1 MVQARDAMDL
11 ELVRLALR
19 YAELRARSS
28 ARERHLLSSLAEVGQ
43 QTPIIVVLDGARE
56 VVLDGYK
63 RVRALGRL
71 GHDTVRATTWDLGEL
86 DALVLERILRASDHG
101 SAIEEGWLLHELEKR
116 FGLGREELARRF
128 DKTTSWVS
136 RRLSLVNELPAS
148 VQEHVRAGAISA
160 HAAMRFLVPL
170 ARANESDCQRLADAL
185 APNAPTSRQVGTL
198 YGTYLAGNAQ
208 TRELVVRDPALV
220 LRAREAAERE
230 GDSKKTPVEHLLEDL
245 RIVAS
250 VTHRARGRVR
260 RGALDDANDAERE
273 QVSRSCLEALSE
285 IESLERVCERE
296 TPNAR

>member
-1 MVQARDAMDL
+1 MEL
-11 ELVRLALR
+11 ELVRLDLR
-19 YAELRARSS
+19 YEELRARSA

-63 RVRALGRL
+63 RVRTLRRL

-148 VQEHVRAGAISA
+148 VQGHVRAGAISA

-170 ARANESDCQRLADAL
+170 ARANESDCERLADAL
-185 APNAPTSRQVGTL
+185 APHSPTSRQVGAL

-220 LRAREAAERE
+220 LRAREASERE
-230 GDSKKTPVEHLLEDL
+230 GDAKKTPVEHLLEDL
-245 RIVAS
+245 RIVGA

-260 RGALDDANDAERE
+260 RGALDDANEAERE
-273 QVSRSCLEALSE
+273 HVSRACLEALSE
-285 IESLERVCERE
+285 MESLERACERE